1 MPIRVLSEELASQI
15 AAGEVVERPAS
26 VVKELIEN
34 ALDAGARSITITIE
48 AAGRTLIRIADDGQ
62 GIPSAEVELA
72 FARHATSKL
81 TGVDDLFRIQ
91 TLGFRGEALASI
103 ASVSRVTAL
112 TRAAGETTGSQLRLE
127 GGSVLER
134 RSVGA
139 PQGTVIS
146 VEDLFYN
153 VPARLKFLKSD
164 TSERGQ
170 ITSLITRYA
179 IAYPH
184 TRWKLVIDQR
194 TAFQTTGSGDVREV
208 LASAYGLDVARQL
221 IEIDSEQEP
230 DRIPEPEIP
239 PDELDDHALHEE
251 PDPFGIRERRALY
264 GGRSIVKVHGFI
276 SPPALNRS
284 NRRDITLF
292 VNGRWVQDIRLS
304 TAVLQAYHTMLMVG
318 RYPLAVVFVD
328 VPPEDVDVNVH
339 PTKAEVRFRNA
350 DKAFSAIERTVRRA
364 LVAQAPVPEVQM
376 RRWDTAVGE
385 DVPLQRP
392 SLQWS
397 PDWSVAGDAPI
408 APGPVAPSLPST
420 TPEARPAELP
430 LAQDPAPT
438 TGQQPLPASDIPLL
452 RVIGQVG
459 TAYIVAEGPDGL
471 YLIDQHAAH
480 ERILFE
486 AFRLQAA
493 ASQVVS
499 QALLAPAVVE
509 VAPNAAQLI
518 EDQLPVLGQLG
529 FSVEPF
535 GGQQFLVRALPTV
548 LGRLDP
554 ARALRVLVEDFEED
568 ETPLQT
574 EIEARLIARVCKR
587 AAIKAGQTLSP
598 IEMQELVRQ
607 LERCASPRT
616 CPHGR
621 PTMIFLSVDTL
632 EKQFGRK
639 G

>member
-420 TPEARPAELP
+420 MPEARPAELP
-430 LAQDPAPT
+430 LAQEPAPA

>member
-81 TGVDDLFRIQ
+81 SGVDDLFRIQ

-112 TRAAGETTGSQLRLE
+112 TRAAGEATGSQLRLE
-127 GGSVLER
+127 GGSVIER

-179 IAYPH
+179 IAYPRA
-184 TRWKLVIDQR
+184 RWKLVIDQR

-251 PDPFGIRERRALY
+251 PDPFGIRERRALF

-318 RYPLAVVFVD
+318 RYPLAVVFVE

-408 APGPVAPSLPST
+408 SPGPVAPSLPST
-420 TPEARPAELP
+420 SPEAQPAELP
-430 LAQDPAPT
+430 LVQESAPT

-518 EDQLPVLGQLG
+518 EDQLPVLSQLG